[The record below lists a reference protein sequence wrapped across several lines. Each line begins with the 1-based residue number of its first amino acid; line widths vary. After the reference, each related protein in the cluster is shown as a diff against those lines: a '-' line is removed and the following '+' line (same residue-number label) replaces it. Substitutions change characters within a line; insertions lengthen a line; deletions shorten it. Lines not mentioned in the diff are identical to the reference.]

1 MVGLN
6 TFYYISIL
14 TFYYIKFLIIYSTL
28 IEKQGDKVRVQL
40 YGIYPSA
47 RNLEFLNL
55 VIKSRFTHR
64 NALGGYHEVKVR
76 LLTKCLSSNYLNI
89 HVMEIRNENKVF
101 FGESG
106 ITSTSATYLCNIA
119 RELLKDIESS
129 LNNISFITEEVTLFG
144 SENKIRTKEGYNL
157 SELSDLDSKLT
168 KAAQLKAFIAWM
180 SEGIKAKDVESEKLR
195 EYTLSDFIKDFPE
208 YVVQRSKDSTLDPNY
223 GLGKLDV
230 SERVKYLFSEAL
242 TSSIGKYIHNNGA
255 LRKAYS
261 ELLNIAHNKVNI
273 TTEAKDS
280 IVVVTNK
287 IPSVDTK
294 EVEKIMLKYQDLRR
308 ENEKVLNSLKSKI
321 KSYDHEYQ
329 MYLTLEDK
337 AASESYNEKM
347 EVVRSKYNEYVLN
360 KRSEIEKLKIIIPDG
375 LRSIY
380 NDLHTISKEK

>member
-1 MVGLN
+1 
-6 TFYYISIL
+6 
-14 TFYYIKFLIIYSTL
+14 
-28 IEKQGDKVRVQL
+28 
-40 YGIYPSA
+40 
-47 RNLEFLNL
+47 
-55 VIKSRFTHR
+55 
-64 NALGGYHEVKVR
+64 
-76 LLTKCLSSNYLNI
+76 
-89 HVMEIRNENKVF
+89 MEIKTENKVF

-129 LNNISFITEEVTLFG
+129 LNSISFITEEVTLFG

-180 SEGIKAKDVESEKLR
+180 SEGIKAKDVESERLK
-195 EYTLSDFIKDFPE
+195 EYTLSDFTKDFPE
-208 YVVQRSKDSTLDPNY
+208 YIVQRSENSTLDINY
-223 GLGKLDV
+223 GLGKLSI

-308 ENEKVLNSLKSKI
+308 ENEKVLNSLKSKV
-321 KSYDHEYQ
+321 KDYDHEYQ
-329 MYLTLEDK
+329 MYLNLEQKVDV
-337 AASESYNEKM
+337 ESYKEDM
-347 EVVRSKYNEYVLN
+347 EIVRSKYNEYVLN
-360 KRSEIEKLKIIIPDG
+360 KRSEIENFKIIIPDE
-375 LRSIY
+375 LRDIY
-380 NDLHTISKEK
+380 NTLHTLSKGK

>member
-1 MVGLN
+1 
-6 TFYYISIL
+6 
-14 TFYYIKFLIIYSTL
+14 
-28 IEKQGDKVRVQL
+28 
-40 YGIYPSA
+40 
-47 RNLEFLNL
+47 
-55 VIKSRFTHR
+55 
-64 NALGGYHEVKVR
+64 
-76 LLTKCLSSNYLNI
+76 
-89 HVMEIRNENKVF
+89 MEIKNENKVF

-157 SELSDLDSKLT
+157 SELSDLDSKLI

-180 SEGIKAKDVESEKLR
+180 SEGIKAKNVESERLK
-195 EYTLSDFIKDFPE
+195 EYTLSDFTKDFPE
-208 YVVQRSKDSTLDPNY
+208 YIVQRSENSTLDINY
-223 GLGKLDV
+223 GLGKLSI

-308 ENEKVLNSLKSKI
+308 ENEKVLNSLKSKV
-321 KSYDHEYQ
+321 KDYDHEYQ
-329 MYLTLEDK
+329 MYLNLEQKVDV
-337 AASESYNEKM
+337 ESYKEDM
-347 EVVRSKYNEYVLN
+347 EIVRSKYNEYVLN
-360 KRSEIEKLKIIIPDG
+360 KRSEIENFKIIIPDE
-375 LRSIY
+375 LRDIY
-380 NDLHTISKEK
+380 NTLHTLSKGK

>member
-1 MVGLN
+1 MHSEGC
-6 TFYYISIL
+6 
-14 TFYYIKFLIIYSTL
+14 
-28 IEKQGDKVRVQL
+28 
-40 YGIYPSA
+40 
-47 RNLEFLNL
+47 
-55 VIKSRFTHR
+55 
-64 NALGGYHEVKVR
+64 EVKVR

-89 HVMEIRNENKVF
+89 HIMEIKNENKVF

-129 LNNISFITEEVTLFG
+129 LNSISFITEEVTLFG

-180 SEGIKAKDVESEKLR
+180 SEGIKAKDVESERLK
-195 EYTLSDFIKDFPE
+195 EYTLSDFTKDFPE
-208 YVVQRSKDSTLDPNY
+208 YIVQRSENSTLDINY
-223 GLGKLDV
+223 GLGKLSI

-261 ELLNIAHNKVNI
+261 ELLNVAHNKVNI

-308 ENEKVLNSLKSKI
+308 ENEKVLNSLKSKV
-321 KSYDHEYQ
+321 KDYDHEYQ
-329 MYLTLEDK
+329 MYLNLEQKVDV
-337 AASESYNEKM
+337 ESYKEDM
-347 EVVRSKYNEYVLN
+347 EIVRSKYNEYVLN
-360 KRSEIEKLKIIIPDG
+360 KRSEIENFKIIIPDE
-375 LRSIY
+375 LRDIY
-380 NDLHTISKEK
+380 NTLHTLSKGK

>member
-1 MVGLN
+1 
-6 TFYYISIL
+6 
-14 TFYYIKFLIIYSTL
+14 
-28 IEKQGDKVRVQL
+28 
-40 YGIYPSA
+40 
-47 RNLEFLNL
+47 
-55 VIKSRFTHR
+55 
-64 NALGGYHEVKVR
+64 
-76 LLTKCLSSNYLNI
+76 
-89 HVMEIRNENKVF
+89 MEIKNENKVF

-180 SEGIKAKDVESEKLR
+180 SEGIKAKDVESERLK
-195 EYTLSDFIKDFPE
+195 EYTLSDFTKDFPE
-208 YVVQRSKDSTLDPNY
+208 YIVQRSENSILDINY
-223 GLGKLDV
+223 GLGKLSI

-308 ENEKVLNSLKSKI
+308 ENEKVLNSLKSKV
-321 KSYDHEYQ
+321 KDYDHEYQ
-329 MYLTLEDK
+329 MYLNLEQKVDV
-337 AASESYNEKM
+337 ESYKEDM
-347 EVVRSKYNEYVLN
+347 EIVRSKYNEYVLN
-360 KRSEIEKLKIIIPDG
+360 KRSEIENLKIIIPDE
-375 LRSIY
+375 LRDIY
-380 NDLHTISKEK
+380 NTLHTLSKGK

>member
-1 MVGLN
+1 
-6 TFYYISIL
+6 
-14 TFYYIKFLIIYSTL
+14 
-28 IEKQGDKVRVQL
+28 
-40 YGIYPSA
+40 
-47 RNLEFLNL
+47 
-55 VIKSRFTHR
+55 
-64 NALGGYHEVKVR
+64 
-76 LLTKCLSSNYLNI
+76 
-89 HVMEIRNENKVF
+89 MEIKNENKVF

-129 LNNISFITEEVTLFG
+129 LNSISFITEEVTLFG

-180 SEGIKAKDVESEKLR
+180 SEGIKAKDVESERLK
-195 EYTLSDFIKDFPE
+195 EYTLSDFTKDFPE
-208 YVVQRSKDSTLDPNY
+208 YIVQRSENSTLDINY
-223 GLGKLDV
+223 GLGKLSI

-308 ENEKVLNSLKSKI
+308 ENEKVLNSLKSKV
-321 KSYDHEYQ
+321 KDYDHEYQ
-329 MYLTLEDK
+329 MYINLEQKVDL
-337 AASESYNEKM
+337 ESYKEDI
-347 EVVRSKYNEYVLN
+347 EIVRSKYNEYVLN
-360 KRSEIEKLKIIIPDG
+360 KRSEIENLKIIIPDE
-375 LRSIY
+375 LRDIY
-380 NDLHTISKEK
+380 NTLHTLSKGK

>member
-40 YGIYPSA
+40 YGIYPGA

-64 NALGGYHEVKVR
+64 MHSEGCEVKVR
-76 LLTKCLSSNYLNI
+76 LLTKYLSSNYLNI
-89 HVMEIRNENKVF
+89 HIMEIRNENKVF

-180 SEGIKAKDVESEKLR
+180 SEGIKAKDMESEKLR

-380 NDLHTISKEK
+380 NDLHTISKGK

>member
-1 MVGLN
+1 
-6 TFYYISIL
+6 
-14 TFYYIKFLIIYSTL
+14 
-28 IEKQGDKVRVQL
+28 
-40 YGIYPSA
+40 
-47 RNLEFLNL
+47 
-55 VIKSRFTHR
+55 
-64 NALGGYHEVKVR
+64 
-76 LLTKCLSSNYLNI
+76 
-89 HVMEIRNENKVF
+89 MEIKNENKVF

-180 SEGIKAKDVESEKLR
+180 SEGIKAKDVESERLK
-195 EYTLSDFIKDFPE
+195 EYTLSDFTKDFPE
-208 YVVQRSKDSTLDPNY
+208 YIVQRSENSTLDINY
-223 GLGKLDV
+223 GLGKLSI

-287 IPSVDTK
+287 IPSVNTK

-308 ENEKVLNSLKSKI
+308 ENEKVLNSLKSKV
-321 KSYDHEYQ
+321 KDYDH
-329 MYLTLEDK
+329 
-337 AASESYNEKM
+337 
-347 EVVRSKYNEYVLN
+347 
-360 KRSEIEKLKIIIPDG
+360 
-375 LRSIY
+375 
-380 NDLHTISKEK
+380 

>member
-1 MVGLN
+1 
-6 TFYYISIL
+6 
-14 TFYYIKFLIIYSTL
+14 
-28 IEKQGDKVRVQL
+28 
-40 YGIYPSA
+40 
-47 RNLEFLNL
+47 
-55 VIKSRFTHR
+55 
-64 NALGGYHEVKVR
+64 
-76 LLTKCLSSNYLNI
+76 
-89 HVMEIRNENKVF
+89 MEIKNENKVF

-129 LNNISFITEEVTLFG
+129 LNSISFITEEVTLFG

-180 SEGIKAKDVESEKLR
+180 SEGIKAKDVESERLK
-195 EYTLSDFIKDFPE
+195 EYTLSDFTKDFPE
-208 YVVQRSKDSTLDPNY
+208 YIVQRSENSTLDINY
-223 GLGKLDV
+223 GLGKLSI

-308 ENEKVLNSLKSKI
+308 ENEKVLNSLKSKV
-321 KSYDHEYQ
+321 KDYDHEYQ
-329 MYLTLEDK
+329 MYLNLEQKVDV
-337 AASESYNEKM
+337 ESYKEDM
-347 EVVRSKYNEYVLN
+347 EIVRSKYNEYVLN
-360 KRSEIEKLKIIIPDG
+360 KRSEIENFKITIPDE
-375 LRSIY
+375 LRDIY
-380 NDLHTISKEK
+380 NTLHTLSKEK

>member
-1 MVGLN
+1 MHSEGC
-6 TFYYISIL
+6 
-14 TFYYIKFLIIYSTL
+14 
-28 IEKQGDKVRVQL
+28 
-40 YGIYPSA
+40 
-47 RNLEFLNL
+47 
-55 VIKSRFTHR
+55 
-64 NALGGYHEVKVR
+64 EVKVR

-89 HVMEIRNENKVF
+89 HIMEIKNENKVF

-129 LNNISFITEEVTLFG
+129 LNSISFITEEVTLFG

-180 SEGIKAKDVESEKLR
+180 SEGIKAKDVESERLK
-195 EYTLSDFIKDFPE
+195 EYTLSDFTKDFPE
-208 YVVQRSKDSTLDPNY
+208 YIVQRSENSTLDINY
-223 GLGKLDV
+223 GLGKLNI

-308 ENEKVLNSLKSKI
+308 ENEKVLNSLKSKV
-321 KSYDHEYQ
+321 KDYDHEYQ
-329 MYLTLEDK
+329 MYLNLEQKVDV
-337 AASESYNEKM
+337 ESYKEDM
-347 EVVRSKYNEYVLN
+347 EIVRSKYNEYVLN
-360 KRSEIEKLKIIIPDG
+360 KRSEIENFKIIIPDE
-375 LRSIY
+375 LRDIY
-380 NDLHTISKEK
+380 NTLHTLSKGK

>member
-1 MVGLN
+1 
-6 TFYYISIL
+6 
-14 TFYYIKFLIIYSTL
+14 
-28 IEKQGDKVRVQL
+28 
-40 YGIYPSA
+40 
-47 RNLEFLNL
+47 
-55 VIKSRFTHR
+55 
-64 NALGGYHEVKVR
+64 
-76 LLTKCLSSNYLNI
+76 
-89 HVMEIRNENKVF
+89 MEIRNENKVF

-157 SELSDLDSKLT
+157 SELSDLDSKLI

-180 SEGIKAKDVESEKLR
+180 SEGIKAKDVESERLMG
-195 EYTLSDFIKDFPE
+195 YTLSNFIKDFPE
-208 YVVQRSKDSTLDPNY
+208 YVVQRSENSTLDIDY
-223 GLGKLDV
+223 GLGKLSI

-308 ENEKVLNSLKSKI
+308 ENEKVLNSLKSKV
-321 KSYDHEYQ
+321 KDYDHEHQ
-329 MYLTLEDK
+329 MCINLKQKVDV
-337 AASESYNEKM
+337 ESYKENM
-347 EVVRSKYNEYVLN
+347 EIVRSKYNEYVLN
-360 KRSEIEKLKIIIPDG
+360 KRSEIENFKIIIPDE
-375 LRSIY
+375 LRDIY
-380 NDLHTISKEK
+380 NTLHTLSKGK